1 MNRFACA
8 LALASLPLVSQ
19 AASSGDDPMAPPAES
34 ARAHPQG
41 SQLPWD
47 RLDTLAVSGG
57 GATLEEPPFYRVYD
71 AVLDNDRNVVFLVNG
86 GDGELIR
93 YDIASGHMGRI
104 GRRGSGPGEFWP
116 QLVEPFGPDSLL
128 VFDRGRARF
137 SVVPRSGDLGRS
149 FNLQLVGGRGRH
161 LVEMTRMGTR
171 FWAALSLGTPGELL
185 GMDTPPG
192 TKAREA
198 VLVRE
203 LTPDG
208 GVSNTVTRVPHGV
221 WERTADTTSFE
232 TIRDEHAGWATIA
245 SGGERL
251 FVATFGADSLRVFAY
266 RVGDEAGGSSS
277 YPVKLAGLSHRGL
290 RQLYAS
296 REGSLWIV
304 EKADD
309 STVFH
314 VFGESG
320 DAWTRQGTLTFP
332 RSARILD
339 VSRDRVAFVH
349 LDELDQEIVVV
360 ARAAG

>member
-1 MNRFACA
+1 MNRLACG
-8 LALASLPLVSQ
+8 LALVSIPLFFQ
-19 AASSGDDPMAPPAES
+19 AASRAGEPMTPPPES
-34 ARAHPQG
+34 VRKHPKA

-71 AVLDNDRNVVFLVNG
+71 AVLDNERNVVFLVNG

-93 YDIASGHMGRI
+93 YDIASGRMSRV
-104 GRRGSGPGEFWP
+104 GRRGSGPGEFRP

-128 VFDRGRARF
+128 VYDRGRARF
-137 SVVPRSGDLGRS
+137 SVVPRSGDPGRS

-161 LVEMTRMGTR
+161 LLEMTRMGTR
-171 FWAALSLGTPGELL
+171 FWVALSLGTPGGLL

-192 TKAREA
+192 TRARDT
-198 VLVRE
+198 VVVRE

-208 GVSNTVTRVPHGV
+208 RVSNTVTRVPHGV

-232 TIRDEHAGWATIA
+232 TVRDEYAGWATIA

-251 FVATFGADSLRVFAY
+251 FVATFGADSVQVSAY
-266 RVGDEAGGSSS
+266 RVGDDAGASSG
-277 YPVKLAGLSHRGL
+277 YPVELAGLSHRGL

-296 REGSLWIV
+296 REGSLWVV
-304 EKADD
+304 EKTDD

-332 RSARILD
+332 GTARILD
-339 VSRDRVAFVH
+339 VSQDRVAFVH